1 MSSSTQKLTSNLAHS
16 LADCHIYGPA
26 GAGNPTP
33 DPADPIAYTMVPY
46 EAPATDADGNRTSS
60 HPESPPPDFL
70 AATAGAES
78 GAALLDQQEV
88 IHDVSG
94 DVFDDQVEVSHEESK
109 GRQCML
115 ILLLVTF
122 SSTTRP
128 HTLLP
133 MLLIPPEWLR

>member
-1 MSSSTQKLTSNLAHS
+1 MPPDSSSTQKLTNNLAHS

-94 DVFDDQVEVSHEESK
+94 DVFDDQVEVSRDFKKEDDVCSYCSWRHLA
-109 GRQCML
+109 R
-115 ILLLVTF
+115 
-122 SSTTRP
+122 R
-128 HTLLP
+128 HDRTLYCP
-133 MLLIPPEWLR
+133 RC